1 MTIEIA
7 EFDHRDRDEWDTYVE
22 RSSQASLFHQYEA
35 LRLQA
40 KYSNSKLHLLVGY
53 KTEEPVGLFPV
64 FEIRKGLVKTA
75 FSPPPHIGVPYLGP
89 VMLDAGNIKSR
100 KFERRR
106 NQFIDGCTEWIGEHI
121 GPNYTHVRVGDYYT
135 DMRTFLWGG
144 CDVSPKYTYNVDLTR
159 GEEDLLMSF
168 SRSARR
174 NIRDGRKLV
183 SGIEEGDR
191 DDICSILT
199 LVENRYEEQDMSFD
213 VPPQFVMD
221 LYDSL
226 PAGQVRPYVFRYDGT
241 FVSGILVLQYGDTLY
256 RWLGGVRPQRDFG
269 IDVNDLL
276 DWRIMRDGMDAG
288 MRRYDLVGANN
299 RRLNRYKSK
308 YNPELVTF
316 YQIEHGALPVRTIA
330 HLYKSRL
337 GPGIEMLSRGNG
349 TSFPSRL
356 VSGFLHR

>member
-7 EFDHRDRDEWDTYVE
+7 EFDHGDRDEWDTYVE
-22 RSSQASLFHQYEA
+22 RSSQASFFHQYEA

-40 KYSNSKLHLLVGY
+40 KHSNSTLHLLVGF

-106 NQFIDGCTEWIGEHI
+106 NQFIDGCTAWIDEHI

-159 GEEDLLMSF
+159 DENELLMSF

-183 SGIEEGDR
+183 SDIEEGDR

-199 LVENRYEEQDMSFD
+199 LVKDRYEEQDLSFD

-226 PAGQVRPYVFRYDGT
+226 PAGQIRPYVFRYDGT
-241 FVSGILVLQYGDTLY
+241 FVSGILALQYGDTLY

-299 RRLNRYKSK
+299 HRLNRYKSK

-349 TSFPSRL
+349 TSLSSRL
-356 VSGFLHR
+356 VSGLFHR